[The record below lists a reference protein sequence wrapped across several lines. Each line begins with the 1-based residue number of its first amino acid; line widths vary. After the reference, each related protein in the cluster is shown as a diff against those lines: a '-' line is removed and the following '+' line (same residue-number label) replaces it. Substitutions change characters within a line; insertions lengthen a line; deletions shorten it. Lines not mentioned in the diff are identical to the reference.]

1 MTFDFV
7 KGENGIAKAPRRRA
21 PFVRVHHSQPYLYLN
36 AEVRNAILPHKYV
49 HIALD
54 GSAMV
59 LSPSDDPTDYAA
71 FVNPR
76 GGVQLTYARL
86 SEYIKFPRGERTP
99 AEIMGDG
106 TIRVIGKRVD
116 KLRAVEQGELLNDI

>member
-21 PFVRVHHSQPYLYLN
+21 PFARVHHSQPYLYLN

-49 HIALD
+49 HIKLD
-54 GSAMV
+54 GSTMV
-59 LSPSDDPTDYAA
+59 LSPSDNWTDYAA

-76 GGVQLTYARL
+76 GGGVRLAYARL
-86 SEYIKFPRGERTP
+86 SDYIEFPRGERIP
-99 AEIMGDG
+99 VEIMGDG
-106 TIRVIGKRVD
+106 TIRIIGRTVD
-116 KLRAVEQGELLNDI
+116 K

>member
-1 MTFDFV
+1 MIYDFV

-49 HIALD
+49 HIEID
-54 GSAMV
+54 GSVMV
-59 LSPSDDPTDYAA
+59 LSPFDSPTDYTA

-76 GGVQLTYARL
+76 GGMQLTYARL
-86 SEYIKFPRGERTP
+86 MEYIEFHRGERIP
-99 AEIMGDG
+99 VEITGDG
-106 TIRVIGKRVD
+106 TIRINGKRVE
-116 KLRAVEQGELLNDI
+116 KAWNRRAET

>member
-21 PFVRVHHSQPYLYLN
+21 PFVRVHRSQPYLYLN

-49 HIALD
+49 HIELD
-54 GSAMV
+54 GSTMV
-59 LSPSDDPTDYAA
+59 LSPSDNPTDYAA

-76 GGVQLTYARL
+76 GGGARLAYARL
-86 SEYIKFPRGERTP
+86 SDYIEFPRGDRIP
-99 AEIMGDG
+99 VEITGDG
-106 TIRVIGKRVD
+106 TILVNGKRVD
-116 KLRAVEQGELLNDI
+116 KLRAVEQGGC